1 MECYKKL
8 LVTSSA
14 CKTKLTVQKI
24 MDSEEFKVKVF
35 VLKDKLYRFS
45 KRILNDETEAQ
56 DVVQDVLLKFWNMRD
71 ELHIYNNLEALAMTT
86 VKNMSL
92 DKARRKNTRFN
103 KSDDIKYH
111 TDTVIGAYDMETSD
125 LSLQIK
131 QIINQLPEPQKTII
145 HLRDVEDYDFEEIVP
160 LVAMS
165 VETIRVNL
173 SRARK
178 KVREEMKKIMSYGMV

>member
-1 MECYKKL
+1 
-8 LVTSSA
+8 
-14 CKTKLTVQKI
+14 

-45 KRILNDETEAQ
+45 KRILNDEIEAQ

-92 DKARRKNTRFN
+92 DKARRKNTRFS

-111 TDTVIGAYDMETSD
+111 TDTIIGAYDMETRD

-165 VETIRVNL
+165 IETIRVNL

-178 KVREEMKKIMSYGMV
+178 KVREEMKKIMSYGTV